1 MVEMRND
8 HMKWNSVDHME
19 NEVII
24 YIYIYIY
31 IQCTKTKPT
40 FTRYTQTNAI
50 YAKIKDLQVITYSS
64 NKHPNST
71 NPFNPEQHFSVKKG
85 KLPIPLIR

>member
-1 MVEMRND
+1 MCVC
-8 HMKWNSVDHME
+8 VC
-19 NEVII
+19 VCVCVC
-24 YIYIYIY
+24 